1 MGMDLIGAGLSYNMA
16 GWRFLISKLDE
27 WGVDTR
33 EFRGNND
40 GDPIS
45 KKTCVAVAN
54 AIESHLE
61 ELDDRDRLWLESHIE
76 KWRTCDGCEQW

>member
-1 MGMDLIGAGLSYNMA
+1 MGMELIGADISYSWH
-16 GWRFLISKLDE
+16 GWAYLISKLDE

-33 EFRGNND
+33 EFRGCND

-45 KKTCVAVAN
+45 KETCIAVGN
-54 AIESHLE
+54 AIEQHLD
-61 ELDDRDRLWLESHIE
+61 ELDEAQRRFLAPQID